1 MGNASKVFGA
11 LGQGLLGLSNTI
23 VNAEEMKQRSAE
35 SAARLEDLKAR
46 QDEMEFN
53 RAANRIDMGLKL
65 ESTSLRKKYFEG
77 AGKQHLQKVFG
88 DSVADNFVNF
98 VSSNEGSSKGAALF
112 KLIGKNPQEAQKLI
126 KDMQSSG
133 AIQDEAVAND
143 LFNSYLERAQK
154 MATLQKTTFE
164 SGAGGELGKRQFDT
178 AQKQVQDID
187 SSVAKVLSENP
198 GVNRNMVLM
207 QELRNRGMSLSQYN
221 QKRQISE
228 SGNIVGQGSGSG
240 AVDEQPMDDGGKVF
254 NPNSF
259 KEETEISKQF
269 ESQQPVKDYNV
280 IRPFYKKLVSSA
292 NNKTTAGDI
301 GVVFSYMKMLDPGS
315 RITEGEV
322 TSVEQAPNV
331 PSRII
336 GAYNRLVQTG
346 KFDDNFRQEIL
357 SAAKGLNEV
366 NEKEYR
372 SVVKRFTKMASKRGL
387 DPENIITS
395 FDEESDPN
403 SGPTMSPEDE
413 QALQWANSNPNDPR
427 AAKIKAR
434 LGVR

>member
-1 MGNASKVFGA
+1 MGNAGKVFGA

-23 VNAEEMKQRSAE
+23 VNAEEMKQRSEE
-35 SAARLEDLKAR
+35 SAARLEQLKA
-46 QDEMEFN
+46 QKDELEFN
-53 RAANRIDMGLKL
+53 RATQRVDWGMKI
-65 ESTSLRKKYFEG
+65 ESPALRKSYFEG
-77 AGKQHLQKVFG
+77 PGKQYLNKMFG
-88 DSVADNFVNF
+88 AEVSPEIIDYF
-98 VSSNEGSSKGAALF
+98 SSNTGSKKATMLF
-112 KLIGKNPQEAQKLI
+112 DYLRSGESDPKEFLNKFVKNGGNVDP
-126 KDMQSSG
+126 
-133 AIQDEAVAND
+133 AVANAFITD
-143 LFNSYLERAQK
+143 ALDVEAKQASVG
-154 MATLQKTTFE
+154 KTRSE
-164 SGAGGELGKRQFDT
+164 AGAGGELGKRQFDT

-228 SGNIVGQGSGSG
+228 SGNIVGQGAGSG
-240 AVDEQPMDDGGKVF
+240 AVDEQSMDDGGDVF

-259 KEETEISKQF
+259 KEEAEISKQF

-280 IRPFYKKLVSSA
+280 IRPFYKKLASSA

-357 SAAKGLNEV
+357 SAAKGLNDV